1 MCAVIIPKIL
11 LTERTPK
18 MQVDA
23 FFAYVTKM
31 AEHYRTPNLILT
43 MGEDFH
49 YQNADM
55 WYKNLDKLIK

>member
-1 MCAVIIPKIL
+1 
-11 LTERTPK
+11 
-18 MQVDA
+18 VDT
-23 FFAYVTKM
+23 FLEYVTKM
-31 AEHYRTPNLILT
+31 ATQFRTPNVILT

>member
-1 MCAVIIPKIL
+1 MCVK
-11 LTERTPK
+11 K
-18 MQVDA
+18 QVDA
-23 FFAYVTKM
+23 FLAYVTEM
-31 AEHYRTPNLILT
+31 AEHFRTPNVILT